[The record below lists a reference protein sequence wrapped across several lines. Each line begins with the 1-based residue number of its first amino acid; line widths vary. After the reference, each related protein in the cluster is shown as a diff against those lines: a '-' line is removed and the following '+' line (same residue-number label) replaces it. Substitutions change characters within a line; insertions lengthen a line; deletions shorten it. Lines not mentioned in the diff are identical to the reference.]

1 MLNVVKKMRCF
12 TNIILC
18 ILYYITIIII
28 IIIIIVSCIACA
40 FISSFKIFV
49 KYS

>member
-18 ILYYITIIII
+18 ILYYITIIT